1 MSSGSM
7 FERASSLGGGMV
19 GRGAGLLGG
28 LCRGLHAGEVV
39 GLGHGQPALG
49 HFGLGVALGAVRDRG
64 AMGLVTG
71 GAFKLLVVG
80 PVGVVGA
87 HVGRKL
93 VEVVAGE
100 VVAALVQA
108 QFVGLATRCLGE
120 LAGRAL
126 DEGEAVVA
134 GDPCGALSWPWARAW
149 VPICCSPGRA
159 FWRRRPP

>member
-1 MSSGSM
+1 
-7 FERASSLGGGMV
+7 
-19 GRGAGLLGG
+19 
-28 LCRGLHAGEVV
+28 
-39 GLGHGQPALG
+39 
-49 HFGLGVALGAVRDRG
+49 
-64 AMGLVTG
+64 MGLVTG
-71 GAFKLLVVG
+71 GAFQFLVVG

-108 QFVGLATRCLGE
+108 QLVGLAARSLGE

-134 GDPCGALSWPWARAW
+134 GKPRGALADLLA
-149 VPICCSPGRA
+149 
-159 FWRRRPP
+159 